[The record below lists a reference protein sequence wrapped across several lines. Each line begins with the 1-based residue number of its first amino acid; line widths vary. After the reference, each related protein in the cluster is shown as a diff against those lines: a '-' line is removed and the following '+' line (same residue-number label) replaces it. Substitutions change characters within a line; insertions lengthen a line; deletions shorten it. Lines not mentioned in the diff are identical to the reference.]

1 MFKIYL
7 ILIILKITLCLKS
20 SDICNIDN
28 NNNKTTEC
36 NEYDSFSFKCETYC
50 TIDEEKCKDLIRV
63 NQSLKVLIIM
73 PFISMNGLYE
83 KRIKAFNTLI
93 KNIKPCINNNN
104 NNNNNNKEILSSKD
118 VCLSGKNCKAKKQK
132 LPIRY
137 MYLNIFDLIKCPCP
151 IHTYSYECGANYCTR
166 DKISCERV
174 KNGWKMNNV
183 NKCGNENIIL

>member
-7 ILIILKITLCLKS
+7 ILIILKTALSLKS
-20 SDICNIDN
+20 NDICRSDN
-28 NNNKTTEC
+28 NKTTTEC
-36 NEYDSFSFKCETYC
+36 NEYDSYSFKCETYC
-50 TIDEEKCKDLIRV
+50 TIDEDTCKDLIRV

-83 KRIKAFNTLI
+83 KRIKAFNTLV
-93 KNIKPCINNNN
+93 KSIKPCINNNN
-104 NNNNNNKEILSSKD
+104 NNKEILASKD

-137 MYLNIFDLIKCPCP
+137 MYLNIFDLVKCPCP

-166 DKISCERV
+166 DQISCERV

-183 NKCGNENIIL
+183 NKCENENIIL